1 MVSPSS
7 VKLNLDCQQVAEKEI
22 KEAGNTSADGYQVLG
37 KMSKSIGSKGDSAT
51 VSRSFLNCAVLFF
64 YSFCIYK
71 KSLKAKPHINLSVSK
86 SVIYFYLIFFLFVVL
101 SFFESLNGKL
111 GSKMSNMRFHFL
123 VHSSSSRCSI

>member
-51 VSRSFLNCAVLFF
+51 VSRSFLICAVLFIL
-64 YSFCIYK
+64 YILK
-71 KSLKAKPHINLSVSK
+71 IAKS
-86 SVIYFYLIFFLFVVL
+86 
-101 SFFESLNGKL
+101 
-111 GSKMSNMRFHFL
+111 
-123 VHSSSSRCSI
+123 